1 MITQEL
7 RQLRAAMNR
16 ACVSRKEAAAA
27 LHLSYSAFNR
37 KLRGELPLR
46 PEEARAL
53 SAYIQGARRS
63 S

>member
-27 LHLSYSAFNR
+27 LHLSYSAFSR
-37 KLRGELPLR
+37 KLRGDSPLR
-46 PEEARAL
+46 PEEAQAL
-53 SAYIQGARRS
+53 YDLIEREDQSG
-63 S
+63 

>member
-7 RQLRAAMNR
+7 RGLRAALNR
-16 ACVSRKEAAAA
+16 ACLSRRQAAAA

-37 KLRGELPLR
+37 KLRGDRPLR

-53 SAYIQGARRS
+53 EDYIKKEREKD
-63 S
+63 